1 MQTQGTHL
9 QLKVGVYEQWK
20 YSPLGTHERLLTW
33 GVEAH
38 NTDAVLTTVFV
49 KQLPIPLVHLQVLVK
64 VLKHNH
70 SILSFVEVCQYW
82 Q

>member
-1 MQTQGTHL
+1 MQTQQTHL

-20 YSPLGTHERLLTW
+20 SSQLGAHQRLLTRW
-33 GVEAH
+33 VEAH
-38 NTDAVLTTVFV
+38 DTDAVLTTVFV
-49 KQLPIPLVHLQVLVK
+49 KQLPIPLVHLQVFVE

-70 SILSFVEVCQYW
+70 CILSFVEVGQYW